1 MGTSLLRGWCFIGCC
16 LVIAALS
23 PSASPPANAFNV
35 MTLFDSPNCVVRS
48 LEQQLAATHLAS
60 DDDNMAENSKLEST
74 SAAYKTPT
82 KKEEETLQEPAKSMI
97 QLPTSLQIVRNLIFQ
112 LCAITGSLSSLFW
125 QKMPL
130 DRNILVLDASP
141 PSMGSTTAVPDEVVV
156 VMVELLQQLMNLS
169 TALALDLGKVCYNK
183 IELNNRKYPVNLCK
197 VRKK

>member
-1 MGTSLLRGWCFIGCC
+1 MGTSLLRGCFIGCC

-23 PSASPPANAFNV
+23 PSAFPPANAFNV

-60 DDDNMAENSKLEST
+60 DDDKMAENSKPES

-82 KKEEETLQEPAKSMI
+82 KKEEESLQEPAKSMI

-112 LCAITGSLSSLFW
+112 LCAITGSLSILFW

-130 DRNILVLDASP
+130 DRSIVALDASP
-141 PSMGSTTAVPDEVVV
+141 PSMSSSTTAVPDEVVV

-183 IELNNRKYPVNLCK
+183 IGLNNRKYPVNLCK